1 LKSIKLTLTLAALLL
16 PRLVLADLS
25 NNSWSSFYAVAYVFT
40 VVPVLLWIANLVY
53 AIRALMGKTNSKNIK
68 WLVHFPSILLGLVS
82 FSPVI
87 GDLQDMYNDS
97 FSDYWYT
104 LILMAILPIV
114 AAIVGLIYKPHLE
127 KE

>member
-1 LKSIKLTLTLAALLL
+1 M
-16 PRLVLADLS
+16 
-25 NNSWSSFYAVAYVFT
+25 AYVFT
-40 VVPVLLWIANLVY
+40 VVPVLLWIANVVY
-53 AIRALMGKTNSKNIK
+53 AIRALMGKTSSKYIK

-104 LILMAILPIV
+104 LILMAILPIT
-114 AAIVGLIYKPHLE
+114 AAIIGITRKPKAI